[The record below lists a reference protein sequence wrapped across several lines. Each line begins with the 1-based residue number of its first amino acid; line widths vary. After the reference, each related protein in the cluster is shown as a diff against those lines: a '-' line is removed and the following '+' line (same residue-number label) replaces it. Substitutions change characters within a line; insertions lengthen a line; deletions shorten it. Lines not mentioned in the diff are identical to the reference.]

1 VVHAAALDKLIRT
14 HEKREIVN
22 MRKPGWVIA
31 GVVVALLGLLFTLQ
45 GAGVI
50 KGSAMSGSAFWA
62 IAGPVIIIAGLAVVG
77 VGIRGRVR

>member
-1 VVHAAALDKLIRT
+1 M
-14 HEKREIVN
+14 REIVN

-31 GVVVALLGLLFTLQ
+31 GVAVVLVGLLFTLQ

-50 KGSAMSGSAFWA
+50 NGSAMSGSAFWA
-62 IAGPVIIIAGLAVVG
+62 IAGPVIIIAGLAVAA

>member
-1 VVHAAALDKLIRT
+1 M
-14 HEKREIVN
+14 REIVN

-31 GVVVALLGLLFTLQ
+31 GVVVALVGLLFTLQ
-45 GAGVI
+45 GAGVM

-62 IAGPVIIIAGLAVVG
+62 VAGPVIIIVGLAVVG

>member
-1 VVHAAALDKLIRT
+1 
-14 HEKREIVN
+14 

-31 GVVVALLGLLFTLQ
+31 GAVVALAGLVFTLQ

-50 KGSAMSGSAFWA
+50 NGSAMSGSTFWA
-62 IAGPVIIIAGLAVVG
+62 IAGPVIIVAGLVVAA

>member
-1 VVHAAALDKLIRT
+1 M
-14 HEKREIVN
+14 REIVN

-31 GVVVALLGLLFTLQ
+31 GVAVMLVGLLFTLQ

-50 KGSAMSGSAFWA
+50 NGSAMSGSAFWA
-62 IAGPVIIIAGLAVVG
+62 IAGPVIIIAGLAVAA

>member
-1 VVHAAALDKLIRT
+1 M
-14 HEKREIVN
+14 REIVN

-31 GVVVALLGLLFTLQ
+31 GVVVALVGLLFTLQ

-62 IAGPVIIIAGLAVVG
+62 IAGPVIIIAGLAAAG

>member
-1 VVHAAALDKLIRT
+1 
-14 HEKREIVN
+14 

-31 GVVVALLGLLFTLQ
+31 GVVVALVGLLFTLQ
-45 GAGVI
+45 GAGVM

-62 IAGPVIIIAGLAVVG
+62 VAGPVIIIVGLAVVG

>member
-1 VVHAAALDKLIRT
+1 
-14 HEKREIVN
+14 

-31 GVVVALLGLLFTLQ
+31 GVVVALAGLVFTLQ

-50 KGSAMSGSAFWA
+50 NGSAMSGSTFWA
-62 IAGPVIIIAGLAVVG
+62 IAGPVIIVVGLAVAA

>member
-1 VVHAAALDKLIRT
+1 
-14 HEKREIVN
+14 

-31 GVVVALLGLLFTLQ
+31 GVGVALVGLLFTLQ

-50 KGSAMSGSAFWA
+50 KGSAMSGSVFWA
-62 IAGPVIIIAGLAVVG
+62 IAGPVIIVAGLVVAG